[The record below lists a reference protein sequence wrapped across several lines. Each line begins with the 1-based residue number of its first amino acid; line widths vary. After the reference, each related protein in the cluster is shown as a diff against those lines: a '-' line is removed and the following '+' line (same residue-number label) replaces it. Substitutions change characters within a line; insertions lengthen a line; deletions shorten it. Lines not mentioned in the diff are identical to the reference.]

1 MCTEAAGLPHLPGP
15 RQHSAGGASYVGGE
29 GTRKTPFLSH
39 TCGQCWWACPLF
51 ECQWSRELMCSGRR
65 SSQARFSQPFQL
77 ISSVPLGSLSEYATL
92 LLVCAVGC
100 VLVVL
105 SMTIREDSRT
115 ERR

>member
-1 MCTEAAGLPHLPGP
+1 MAWAAWAVPPGL
-15 RQHSAGGASYVGGE
+15 
-29 GTRKTPFLSH
+29 
-39 TCGQCWWACPLF
+39 
-51 ECQWSRELMCSGRR
+51 
-65 SSQARFSQPFQL
+65 FQL